1 MEVVFGRY
9 DADRDEE
16 FIRYPAVIRLDNYR
30 LIIQLPTKIKSEE
43 RKEIKFVGYREY
55 LVKGKRSPTTTLL
68 YALLVQSPI

>member
-1 MEVVFGRY
+1 VEVVFGRY
-9 DADRDEE
+9 DADRDDE

-55 LVKGKRSPTTTLL
+55 LVKGNRSPRTTLW
-68 YALLVQSPI
+68 